1 MILRYVNLYFF
12 DGKTGVLTKTRKGEK
27 QLSPFGGSN
36 DREYLGILCAKV
48 LLDLFYIFA
57 DFMECLAAQ
66 QVLLRFNSIRTWRPF
81 SSLAYR
87 SMKLFV
93 PCSPGI
99 YCSF

>member
-57 DFMECLAAQ
+57 DFMECLPRSGIAAFQ
-66 QVLLRFNSIRTWRPF
+66 FNQNMAPI
-81 SSLAYR
+81 LI
-87 SMKLFV
+87 
-93 PCSPGI
+93 PGI
-99 YCSF
+99 